1 MEITME
7 NGETVNAV
15 VWHMHSMPRGL
26 YIKLEF
32 LSTSQVEGACTWGSE
47 YIFFEVLD
55 KRK

>member
-15 VWHMHSMPRGL
+15 VWHSMPRGL

-32 LSTSQVEGACTWGSE
+32 LSTSQVEGAFTRGSE

-55 KRK
+55 

>member
-15 VWHMHSMPRGL
+15 VWHSMPRGL

-32 LSTSQVEGACTWGSE
+32 LSTSQVEGACTRGSE

-55 KRK
+55 

>member
-15 VWHMHSMPRGL
+15 VWHSMPRGL

-32 LSTSQVEGACTWGSE
+32 LSTSQVEGTCTWGSE

-55 KRK
+55 